1 MQADAFLQKDVLT
14 CSQVSLSL
22 WKIKYLSNTESEP
35 GLSSEDEAVGMPL
48 HKAVTRRLP
57 GYWGGGTST
66 EGEGVL
72 QPHQMAVDK
81 QELQRLHHL
90 TGAYAGFQLVGQWW
104 LKLFHMQFW
113 MWVGRVPVLNNCFFL
128 FQFYTIVIQN

>member
-1 MQADAFLQKDVLT
+1 MLT

-22 WKIKYLSNTESEP
+22 WKIKYLSDTESEL

-48 HKAVTRRLP
+48 HKAVTRRLS

-72 QPHQMAVDK
+72 QPCQMAVDK
-81 QELQRLHHL
+81 QELQQLHCL
-90 TGAYAGFQLVGQWW
+90 TGAMLGSSWW
-104 LKLFHMQFW
+104 AS
-113 MWVGRVPVLNNCFFL
+113 GG
-128 FQFYTIVIQN
+128 